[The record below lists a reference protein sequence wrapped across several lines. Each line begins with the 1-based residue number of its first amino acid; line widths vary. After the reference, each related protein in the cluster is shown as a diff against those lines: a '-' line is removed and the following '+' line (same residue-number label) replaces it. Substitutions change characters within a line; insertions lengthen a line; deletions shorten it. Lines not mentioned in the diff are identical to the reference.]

1 MEKVIRKTRE
11 IQGNRYSAIRDCVQS
26 QKPFAI
32 YNFLNAKQYN
42 QFLLDLDKFGKL
54 KYVLQVLHAIE
65 PRSGIRRLKVPS
77 IFITND
83 GTTVSTEDFKSI
95 VKGSIK
101 YYSLDSIICLYDGR
115 VGVFYKN
122 GDHHII
128 GNDIYSSTNIQ
139 DFRSDFYQLESVY
152 YTFIR

>member
-11 IQGNRYSAIRDCVQS
+11 IQGNRYTAIRDCVQS

-42 QFLLDLDKFGKL
+42 QFLLDLDKFGRL
-54 KYVLQVLHAIE
+54 KYVLQVLHAVD
-65 PRSGIRRLKVPS
+65 PRTGRRRLQVPS

-83 GTTVSTEDFKSI
+83 GTDVSLDDFKTI
-95 VKGSIK
+95 VKGSMK
-101 YYSLDSIICLYDGR
+101 HYSLDSVICLYDGQ

-122 GDHHII
+122 GDSHII
-128 GNDIYSSTNIQ
+128 GNDIYSSTNIT
-139 DFRSDFYQLESVY
+139 DFGSDFYQLESVY
-152 YTFIR
+152 YTFIS

>member
-54 KYVLQVLHAIE
+54 KYVLQVLHAVD
-65 PRSGIRRLKVPS
+65 PRTGMRRIQVPS

-83 GTTVSTEDFKSI
+83 GTDVSLDDFKAI

-101 YYSLDSIICLYDGR
+101 HYSLDSVVCLYDGQI
-115 VGVFYKN
+115 GVVYKN

-128 GNDIYSSTNIQ
+128 GNDIYSSTTIS
-139 DFRSDFYQLESVY
+139 DFGSDFYQLQGVY
-152 YTFIR
+152 YTFIS